1 VKTEKT
7 YFIII
12 IIVAAA
18 AAEFISGL
26 SLIYNKGEINQNIWN
41 IHENRYL
48 RNVSKDSIWTQF
60 IKSPL
65 VYYYNFFANKMEN
78 HSKA

>member
-12 IIVAAA
+12 IIVAAAA

-26 SLIYNKGEINQNIWN
+26 SLIYNKGEINQNI
-41 IHENRYL
+41 
-48 RNVSKDSIWTQF
+48 
-60 IKSPL
+60 
-65 VYYYNFFANKMEN
+65 
-78 HSKA
+78 

>member
-26 SLIYNKGEINQNIWN
+26 SLIYNKGEINQNI
-41 IHENRYL
+41 
-48 RNVSKDSIWTQF
+48 
-60 IKSPL
+60 
-65 VYYYNFFANKMEN
+65 
-78 HSKA
+78 